1 MGDASGYTRR
11 GPSLDDV
18 VVVCAL
24 RTPMTKVC
32 VLQVF
37 NAAVIGIQ
45 ARRGGLKDTTADE
58 LVASVL
64 KAVVDQTGIDP
75 AVGLQT

>member
-1 MGDASGYTRR
+1 M
-11 GPSLDDV
+11 DDV

-24 RTPMTKVC
+24 RTPMTKVRVSEVFC
-32 VLQVF
+32 VT
-37 NAAVIGIQ
+37 AVSSQ

-64 KAVVDQTGIDP
+64 KAVIDQTGIDP
-75 AVGLQT
+75 AVGL